1 MNSDRT
7 PPAGSPPASPPASFE
22 VALSRL
28 EKLVRELEGGH
39 LSLEQSLASFE
50 EGMELVRR
58 CAHELKQIEARVKV
72 LTEEA
77 GRIIE
82 SDWAADDTPA
92 PGSEGES

>member
-1 MNSDRT
+1 MNQERT
-7 PPAGSPPASPPASFE
+7 PPTASGSPPPASFE
-22 VALSRL
+22 GALARL
-28 EKLVRELEGGH
+28 EKLVRDLEGGH

-58 CAHELKQIEARVKV
+58 CARELKQIEARVKV

-82 SDWAADDTPA
+82 TDWAAEEGG
-92 PGSEGES
+92 PGAEGGP

>member
-1 MNSDRT
+1 MRD
-7 PPAGSPPASPPASFE
+7 
-22 VALSRL
+22 
-28 EKLVRELEGGH
+28 LEGGH

-58 CAHELKQIEARVKV
+58 CARELKQIEARVKV

-82 SDWAADDTPA
+82 NDWAADEGPA
-92 PGSEGES
+92 PGREVEP

>member
-1 MNSDRT
+1 MNSERTSPPPAT
-7 PPAGSPPASPPASFE
+7 PPPPASFE
-22 VALSRL
+22 VALARL
-28 EKLVRELEGGH
+28 EKLVRDLEGGH

-58 CAHELKQIEARVKV
+58 CARELKQIEARVKV

-82 SDWAADDTPA
+82 SDWAADEP
-92 PGSEGES
+92 PGGEGEP